1 MVIAVMASS
10 GPNSAGG
17 AIGILF
23 LAVIRVGVLLT
34 GFLSAVPTGRLVS
47 LSPTAGGQI
56 ALCIVAVLLVEVACS
71 WILFSAMDAPGGGF
85 LPVLGL
91 VLSVA
96 LPGMLLAAGFCGLLD
111 GGSRQQFVSPLFWGA
126 IGASAICWAFVTGV
140 AQDRKMVRQEKFA
153 AERRLEEDQQQRA
166 EEEEF
171 QRNKSAIEQASPDN
185 AQGLEALL
193 AYTATWQR
201 RDLSDLAK
209 ARIQESPQR
218 VARLTAVM
226 TGGTNRLEAL
236 GMLAFEA
243 KALPADVEAT
253 CWRTVETFAR
263 EFLGELEGEQT
274 DPSLDSLFRPVLRFM
289 DADATART
297 RHRRELLAVQKV
309 VKKADQLHRSFS
321 LEAMMRLRDIDHP
334 QGQWAEASAP
344 GTR

>member
-1 MVIAVMASS
+1 MVIAVMSSS
-10 GPNSAGG
+10 GPDSAGG

-23 LAVIRVGVLLT
+23 LAVIRAGFLIT
-34 GFLSAVPTGRLVS
+34 GFVTAMPTGRLVS
-47 LSPTAGGQI
+47 IAPAAGGQI
-56 ALCIVAVLLVEVACS
+56 ALCIAAVFLVEVACN
-71 WILFSAMDAPGGGF
+71 WILFSAIDAPGGGF

-91 VLSVA
+91 LLSVA

-140 AQDRKMVRQEKFA
+140 AQHREMVRQETFA
-153 AERRLEEDQQQRA
+153 AQRRLEEEQQQRA

-171 QRNKSAIEQASPDN
+171 QRKKSAIEQASPDE
-185 AQGLEALL
+185 AEDLEALL
-193 AYTATWQR
+193 AYTATWGR
-201 RDLSDLAK
+201 RDLSDLAT
-209 ARIQESPQR
+209 ALIQGSPQR

-226 TGGTNRLEAL
+226 TEGTNRLEAL
-236 GMLAFEA
+236 GMLALEA
-243 KALPADVEAT
+243 KSLPADVQAK
-253 CWRTVETFAR
+253 CWQTVEIFAR
-263 EFLGELEGEQT
+263 EFPGELEGEQT

-297 RHRRELLAVQKV
+297 RHRRELLAVQEV
-309 VKKADQLHRSFS
+309 VKKADQLHWNFS

-334 QGQWAEASAP
+334 QGQWAEVSAP